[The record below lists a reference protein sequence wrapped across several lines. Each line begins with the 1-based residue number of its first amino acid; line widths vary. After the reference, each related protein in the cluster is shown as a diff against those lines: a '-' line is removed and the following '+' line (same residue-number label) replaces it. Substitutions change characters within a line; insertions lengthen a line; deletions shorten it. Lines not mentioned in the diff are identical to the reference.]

1 MCGLDSAGS
10 KNRTTRGKTPDQ
22 FMNRRGSHSTAKVR
36 DDIDLQTSDLQH
48 LNTVYSHNDR
58 NQQNLHMTTK
68 EVQPPSWH
76 TTAVIG
82 TVVCV
87 RGLQWFLRAFV
98 KIARSISETVRK

>member
-1 MCGLDSAGS
+1 MGGLDSVGS

-58 NQQNLHMTTK
+58 NQQKFMNTMNN
-68 EVQPPSWH
+68 
-76 TTAVIG
+76 
-82 TVVCV
+82 
-87 RGLQWFLRAFV
+87 
-98 KIARSISETVRK
+98 